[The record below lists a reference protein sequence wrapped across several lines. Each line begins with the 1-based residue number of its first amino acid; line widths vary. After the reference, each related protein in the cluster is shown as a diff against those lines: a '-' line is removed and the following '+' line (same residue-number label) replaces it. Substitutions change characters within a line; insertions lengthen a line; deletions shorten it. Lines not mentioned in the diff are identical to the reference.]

1 MTEKP
6 NIQEIGEKASQAAE
20 VLLKKS
26 MDSVISLCKEQ
37 EGWLAEVE
45 VVERKSVPDTQ
56 DILGR
61 YEMKFNEVGE
71 LQGYRRIK
79 LRRRLDREE
88 ITDEE
93 V

>member
-6 NIQEIGEKASQAAE
+6 NIQEIGEKASQAAV

-26 MDSVISLCKEQ
+26 MDSIISLNKEQ

-45 VVERKSVPDTQ
+45 VLERKSVPDTQ

-61 YEMKFNEVGE
+61 YEMKFDEMGE

>member
-79 LRRRLDREE
+79 LRRRSDREE
-88 ITDEE
+88 ITEEE

>member
-26 MDSVISLCKEQ
+26 MDSVIRLCKEQ

-61 YEMKFNEVGE
+61 YEMKFDEMGE

>member
-1 MTEKP
+1 MTEKL
-6 NIQEIGEKASQAAE
+6 NIQEIGEKAGQAAV

-26 MDSVISLCKEQ
+26 MDSIISLNKEQ

-61 YEMKFNEVGE
+61 YEMKFDEMGV

>member
-6 NIQEIGEKASQAAE
+6 NIQEIGEKASQAVV

-26 MDSVISLCKEQ
+26 MDSIISLNKEQ
-37 EGWLAEVE
+37 DGWLAEVE

-61 YEMKFNEVGE
+61 YEMKFNEGGE

>member
-1 MTEKP
+1 MTEKL
-6 NIQEIGEKASQAAE
+6 NIQEIGEKASQAAV
-20 VLLKKS
+20 VLLKKP
-26 MDSVISLCKEQ
+26 MDSIISLNKEQ
-37 EGWLAEVE
+37 DGWLAEVE

>member
-61 YEMKFNEVGE
+61 YEMKFDEVGE

-88 ITDEE
+88 ITEEE

>member
-1 MTEKP
+1 MTEKL
-6 NIQEIGEKASQAAE
+6 NIQEIGEKAGQAAE
-20 VLLKKS
+20 VLLKKP
-26 MDSVISLCKEQ
+26 MDSIISLNKEQ

-61 YEMKFNEVGE
+61 YEMKFDEMGE

>member
-6 NIQEIGEKASQAAE
+6 NIQEIGEKASQAAV

-26 MDSVISLCKEQ
+26 MDSIISLCKEQ

-61 YEMKFNEVGE
+61 YEMKFDEMGE

>member
-26 MDSVISLCKEQ
+26 MDSVIRLCKEQ

-88 ITDEE
+88 ITEEE

>member
-6 NIQEIGEKASQAAE
+6 NIQEIGEKAGQAAE
-20 VLLKKS
+20 VLLKKP
-26 MDSVISLCKEQ
+26 MDSIISLNKEQ

-61 YEMKFNEVGE
+61 YEMKFDEMGE

>member
-88 ITDEE
+88 ITEEE